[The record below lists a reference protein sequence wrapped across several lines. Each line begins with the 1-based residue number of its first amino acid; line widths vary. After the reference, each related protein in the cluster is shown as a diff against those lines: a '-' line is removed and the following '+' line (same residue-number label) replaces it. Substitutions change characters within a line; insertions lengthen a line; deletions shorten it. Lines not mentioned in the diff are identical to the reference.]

1 MQLKVNALDKHL
13 KQKELAPCYLISGD
27 DSFLCEEACA
37 AIKACLEK
45 RGFTREHH
53 VYSPSYSWQTL
64 EDSLNHMDLFSDSTY
79 IELQHPSAK
88 FDVEGSRILK
98 NFLENPP
105 SDKTLIIVT
114 EKLTPQQRKGAW
126 YKAIE
131 KDGVAI
137 AVWPLKDRELLA
149 WLKNK
154 MTAHGLN
161 ADHQSLALLAQFSS
175 GNLFSANNA
184 IRKLALWKPNRTVT
198 VDAVRSVL
206 CNHASYNPFE
216 WVDNL
221 MLGAAARAL
230 YLLDGMRET
239 NQEITL
245 ILWSITN
252 ELRTLYS
259 LAQAISSGQSQA
271 QALKQHWQS
280 KQMGYQKALRRLN
293 RARIREA
300 LQTCMQIDLMIKGQ
314 HLGCPW
320 QAMERLSMGLCE
332 K

>member
-1 MQLKVNALDKHL
+1 MQLKANALDKHL
-13 KQKELAPCYLISGD
+13 KQKTLAPCYLISGD
-27 DSFLCEEACA
+27 DSFLCDEACG
-37 AIKACLEK
+37 AIKMCLEK

-64 EDSLNHMDLFSDSTY
+64 EDSLNHMDLFSDNTY
-79 IELQHPSAK
+79 IELHHPTAK
-88 FDVEGSRILK
+88 FDAEGSRVIK
-98 NFLENPP
+98 QFLEDPP
-105 SDKTLIIVT
+105 PDKTLLIVT
-114 EKLTPQQRKGAW
+114 ERISPQQRKSAW
-126 YKAIE
+126 YKAID
-131 KDGVAI
+131 KNAATI
-137 AVWPLKDRELLA
+137 AVWPLKDRELLT
-149 WLKNK
+149 WLNNK
-154 MTAHGLN
+154 MAAYGLK
-161 ADHQSLALLAQFSS
+161 ADHQSISLLAQFSS
-175 GNLFSANNA
+175 GSLFSANNA
-184 IRKLALWKPNRTVT
+184 IRKLALWKPDQVVNVEHIR
-198 VDAVRSVL
+198 AVL

-221 MLGAAARAL
+221 MLGAAPRAL

-252 ELRTLYS
+252 ELRALYS

-300 LQTCMQIDLMIKGQ
+300 LQRCMQIDLMIKGQ
-314 HLGCPW
+314 QPGCPW
-320 QAMERLSMGLCE
+320 QAIERLSIELCE